1 MKSKLIIKFLL
12 LLASGALFGQFVQSD
27 HDKWHRLGR
36 EAFLSNQA
44 HRFDL
49 YMANPGIG
57 TKYFVV
63 SVVFALG
70 FGVLYEGIAYVGAKL
85 IDLFLSP
92 KAPSN
97 GNS

>member
-12 LLASGALFGQFVQSD
+12 LLTSGALFGQFVQSD
-27 HDKWHRLGR
+27 HEKWHRLGR
-36 EAFLSNQA
+36 EAFLSYQA

-49 YMANPGIG
+49 YMANPSTG

-63 SVVFALG
+63 GIVFALG
-70 FGVLYEGIAYVGAKL
+70 FGVLYEGTAYVGAKL
-85 IDLFLSP
+85 IDLVLRP
-92 KAPSN
+92 KASSN